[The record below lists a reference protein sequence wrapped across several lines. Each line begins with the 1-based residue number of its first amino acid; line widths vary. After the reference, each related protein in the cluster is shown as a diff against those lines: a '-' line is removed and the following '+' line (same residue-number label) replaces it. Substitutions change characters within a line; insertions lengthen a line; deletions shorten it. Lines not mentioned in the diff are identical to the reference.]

1 MEKVKNMSRGL
12 ERKLLIVGSVWN
24 LVTSLITIFSY
35 YTWFEKEGVQRL
47 ENTDLNTMIA
57 GSHMINN
64 ILQVILMFGLIMFV
78 GAIVTFLI
86 AVKMKDNEIQYKVLI
101 WIGIWGIVQLFSMDL
116 IGFAIFLIA
125 FVVYLAKN
133 KAIRLVKMAQVA

>member
-1 MEKVKNMSRGL
+1 MSRGL